1 MIALCRKGA
10 SITAG
15 NEGEKRMRKI
25 ILAALA
31 ATALSACG
39 SDDAAEVAEAPEYRA
54 GQYMQAINDIA
65 RIDDQQYDE
74 TRKPA
79 ELLAFAQIDKGEA
92 VGDYIMGGGYVTRL
106 LATAVGADGRV
117 YAFQPT
123 EFIAFRSEYADEQDA
138 AVAPYS
144 NEQGEPVS
152 VFPLRASITDPGWPE
167 PLDTIITVMNLHDL
181 FIPQMPEGTAEAAI
195 ANLYASLKPGGTL
208 VVVDHLAAD
217 GGGLEAI
224 DKLHRMDRDVALQAL
239 TGAGFVLEEESDLYS
254 HPDDPRDANVFDES
268 IRGKTDQFAWRLR
281 KPVDAAE

>member
-1 MIALCRKGA
+1 
-10 SITAG
+10 
-15 NEGEKRMRKI
+15 MRKI

-31 ATALSACG
+31 ATTLSACG
-39 SDDAAEVAEAPEYRA
+39 GSEDATVEAPRYEA
-54 GQYMQAINDIA
+54 KQYMQAINDIA
-65 RIDDQQYDE
+65 RIDDQQRDE
-74 TRKPA
+74 KRKPG

-92 VGDYIMGGGYVTRL
+92 VGDYIMGGGYITRL

-123 EFIAFRSEYADEQDA
+123 EFIAFRGEYAAEQDA
-138 AVAPYS
+138 AVAPYA
-144 NEQGEPVS
+144 NDQGEPVR
-152 VFPLRASITDPGWPE
+152 VFPLRAPIAEPGWPE

-224 DKLHRMDRDVALQAL
+224 DKLHRMDRDMALQAL

-254 HPDDPRDANVFDES
+254 RPDDPRDANVFDES
-268 IRGKTDQFAWRLR
+268 IRGQTDQFAWRLR
-281 KPVDAAE
+281 KPENAAE